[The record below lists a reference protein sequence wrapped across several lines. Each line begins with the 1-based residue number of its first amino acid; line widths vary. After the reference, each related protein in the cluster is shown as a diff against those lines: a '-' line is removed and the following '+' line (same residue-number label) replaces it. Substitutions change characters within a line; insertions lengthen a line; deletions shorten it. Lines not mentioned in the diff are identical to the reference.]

1 MSAGAAVEW
10 VSDAIAIALRDAVG
24 LDYVAINPGASFR
37 GLHDSLVNVGGP
49 TMLVCLH
56 EEHAVA
62 IAHGY
67 AKVTERPMAVIL
79 HSNVG
84 LMHGSMAV
92 YNAWCDRVPMVI
104 LGGTGPMD
112 ANKRRPW
119 IDWIHTTTDQAAIV
133 RAYTKWDDQPTSLS
147 AALEALDRANSIART
162 EPCGPTYVC
171 LDAELQETRIESQPE
186 PRQMRAH
193 GGPPRSVPQHSDVA
207 RVVQALRHARNIV
220 IVVGRVS
227 RSEQSWNER
236 VRLAERTGAKVITDL
251 KTPSSFP
258 TLHAAHVGVPGYFMD
273 QYAKAALRAADV
285 IVSLDAVDLAGVLR
299 QAFGTGE
306 SDATIVSITLDRY
319 AARGWTMDM
328 GGFARV
334 DIDIAAHPDAVVP
347 LLLAGLSDDAT
358 AVSRAD
364 ETTSTRERSELQG
377 GPVTM
382 ARLGWAMHEALGE
395 RPFTLTRV
403 PLGWAGDLIP
413 FVDPLSYLGYD
424 GGGGVGS
431 GPGMA
436 VGSAL
441 ALRETGRL
449 PVAIL
454 GDGDFLMGC
463 TALWTAVAAGIP
475 LLVIVANNQSY
486 YNDVVHQERVA
497 RDRNRPVEKKWQGQQ
512 ITGPTVDI
520 VGISRAQG
528 AIAFD
533 QVSDASDLARTL
545 AAAIEKTRQGA
556 VCVVDVLVTAG
567 YEASLT
573 TLMSQGSA
581 APEKMA
587 QS

>member
-1 MSAGAAVEW
+1 MTAPVAPGW
-10 VSDAIAIALRDAVG
+10 VSDAIAVALRDTLG
-24 LDYVAINPGASFR
+24 LEFVALNPGASFR

-49 TMLVCLH
+49 AMLVCLH

-67 AKVTERPMAVIL
+67 AKVAEQPMAVIL

-92 YNAWCDRVPMVI
+92 YNAWCDRVPIVM

-133 RAYTKWDDQPTSLS
+133 RAYTKWDDQPASLP
-147 AALEALDRANSIART
+147 AALDALVRANTIART

-171 LDAELQETRIESQPE
+171 LDADLQEARIETPPHPRHLRTHVGPE
-186 PRQMRAH
+186 RA
-193 GGPPRSVPQHSDVA
+193 VPSASEVA
-207 RVVQALRHARNIV
+207 RIVDALHRAKHPV

-227 RSEQSWNER
+227 RSERSWNDR
-236 VRLAERTGAKVITDL
+236 IRLAEATGARVITDL

-258 TLHAAHVGVPGYFMD
+258 TLHPAHAGVPGYFLD
-273 QYAKAALRAADV
+273 EPAKAALRASDV
-285 IVSLDAVDLAGVLR
+285 IVSFDAVDFAGVLK
-299 QAFGTGE
+299 QAFGENEPG
-306 SDATIVSITLDRY
+306 ATIVSITLDRY

-328 GGFARV
+328 GGVARV

-347 LLLAGLSDDAT
+347 LVLA
-358 AVSRAD
+358 
-364 ETTSTRERSELQG
+364 ELAASAPMLAPSVAPASSPVHVRQDS
-377 GPVTM
+377 GPITM
-382 ARLGWAMHEALGE
+382 AILGRTIREALGE
-395 RPFTLTRV
+395 APFTLTRV

-441 ALRETGRL
+441 ALKAAGRL

-463 TALWTAVAAGIP
+463 TALWTAVAHDIP
-475 LLVIVANNQSY
+475 LLVIIANNQSY

-497 RDRNRPVEKKWQGQQ
+497 RDRKRPLENKWIGQQ
-512 ITGPTVDI
+512 IAGPSVDI
-520 VGISRAQG
+520 EGMARAQG
-528 AIAFD
+528 ALTFG
-533 QVSDASDLARTL
+533 QVVDAADLIGTL
-545 AAAIEKTRQGA
+545 ADAIAKTQQGA
-556 VCVVDVLVTAG
+556 VCVVDVLVTAEYG
-567 YEASLT
+567 AILT
-573 TLMSQGSA
+573 NMLSQETA
-581 APEKMA
+581 TREMDHA
-587 QS
+587 

>member
-1 MSAGAAVEW
+1 MTATVETQW
-10 VSDAIAIALRDAVG
+10 ISDAIAIALRDT
-24 LDYVAINPGASFR
+24 LELEFVALNPGASFR

-133 RAYTKWDDQPTSLS
+133 RAYTKWDDQPSSLP
-147 AALEALDRANSIART
+147 AALDALVRANNIART

-171 LDAELQETRIESQPE
+171 LDANLQEARIETPPHPRHLRVHVGSQ
-186 PRQMRAH
+186 RA
-193 GGPPRSVPQHSDVA
+193 VPQASEVA
-207 RVVQALRHARNIV
+207 RVVEALKHARHPV

-227 RSEQSWNER
+227 RSERSWNER
-236 VRLAERTGAKVITDL
+236 IQLVESTGAMVVTDL

-258 TLHAAHVGVPGYFMD
+258 TMHPAHVGVPGYFLD
-273 QYAKAALRAADV
+273 EAAKAALRNADV
-285 IVSLDAVDLAGVLR
+285 IVSLDAIDLAGVLK
-299 QAFGTGE
+299 QAFGNDDPG
-306 SDATIVSITLDRY
+306 ALIVSITLDRY

-328 GGFARV
+328 GGVARV

-347 LLLAGLSDDAT
+347 LLLAEFSDAEPI
-358 AVSRAD
+358 VSRSNGA
-364 ETTSTRERSELQG
+364 TSLPERTRPES

-382 ARLGWAMHEALGE
+382 ASLGRAIHEALGE
-395 RPFTLTRV
+395 RQFTLTRV
-403 PLGWAGDLIP
+403 PLGWVGDLIP
-413 FVDPLSYLGYD
+413 FVDPFSYLGYD

-441 ALRETGRL
+441 ALKDAGRL

-463 TALWTAVAAGIP
+463 TALWTAVAHEIP
-475 LLVIVANNQSY
+475 LLVVVANNQSY

-497 RDRNRPVEKKWQGQQ
+497 RDRNRPLENKWQGQQ
-512 ITGPTVDI
+512 ITAPTVDI
-520 VGISRAQG
+520 VGMARAQG
-528 AIAFD
+528 AVAFG
-533 QVSDASDLARTL
+533 QVSDAADLPRTL
-545 AAAIEKTRQGA
+545 AEAIEKTQQGA
-556 VCVVDVLVTAG
+556 VCIVDVLVAAEYG
-567 YEASLT
+567 ASLT
-573 TLMSQGSA
+573 KVLSQESV
-581 APEKMA
+581 AP
-587 QS
+587 